1 MFSALSVYVLQM
13 MHCYKAHQSSLM
25 RALQH
30 SGKHFPQEWLPESFW
45 IKKVQR
51 SASVYF
57 YNSCCR
63 HVSRKNRNYTVRL
76 SFICVGTYLRRVRAC
91 GCRSLSL
98 SLCLSACRMSVK
110 LSIALLVLSCRCCC
124 CSCCCFSCARARVH
138 PDSQLGSCSIE
149 YIVRLLKQ
157 LSPDDD
163 TIKGQ
168 VDLVTEWVQ
177 DQAVALAAI
186 SDWPRAEG
194 VHSGF

>member
-98 SLCLSACRMSVK
+98 SL
-110 LSIALLVLSCRCCC
+110 LSIRLSNVCQTVYCSIGVELPLLLLQLLLLQL
-124 CSCCCFSCARARVH
+124 CSCTCA
-138 PDSQLGSCSIE
+138 P
-149 YIVRLLKQ
+149 RL
-157 LSPDDD
+157 
-163 TIKGQ
+163 
-168 VDLVTEWVQ
+168 
-177 DQAVALAAI
+177 AI
-186 SDWPRAEG
+186 RF
-194 VHSGF
+194 V